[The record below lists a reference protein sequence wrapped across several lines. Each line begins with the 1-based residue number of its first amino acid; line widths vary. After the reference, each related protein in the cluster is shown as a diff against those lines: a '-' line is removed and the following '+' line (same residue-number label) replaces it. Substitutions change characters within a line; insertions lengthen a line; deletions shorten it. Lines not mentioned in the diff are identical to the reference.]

1 MFNPIAERERLNWR
15 VQRMMTKQP
24 RPEKATLPPQ
34 FRRSFITLRL
44 EHNKAY
50 INTLEIGE
58 LDSEICYEV
67 PKAYK

>member
-1 MFNPIAERERLNWR
+1 
-15 VQRMMTKQP
+15 MMTKQP